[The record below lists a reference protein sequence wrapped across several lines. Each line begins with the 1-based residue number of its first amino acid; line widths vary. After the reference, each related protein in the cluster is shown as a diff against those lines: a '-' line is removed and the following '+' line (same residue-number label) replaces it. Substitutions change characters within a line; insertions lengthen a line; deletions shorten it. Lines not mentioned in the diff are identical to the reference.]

1 METANSIEL
10 VQDGRIH
17 IELINWPFLQ
27 EHRGSPAEYK
37 AGLDF
42 ASRGA
47 AATLA

>member
-1 METANSIEL
+1 

-27 EHRGSPAEYK
+27 EDRGSPPGYK

-42 ASRGA
+42 TIERG
-47 AATLA
+47 